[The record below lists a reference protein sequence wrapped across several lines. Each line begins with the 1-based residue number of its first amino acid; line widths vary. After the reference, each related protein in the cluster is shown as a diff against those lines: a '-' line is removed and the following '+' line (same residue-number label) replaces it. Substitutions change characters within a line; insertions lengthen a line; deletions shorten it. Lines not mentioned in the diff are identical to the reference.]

1 MLITLNSWLYLLIA
15 ILFGVLGTVSLKL
28 SHGLQKWKPSFS
40 LVVFYT
46 ICLAAMTLAVQGI
59 DLSIV
64 YAIWSGVGT
73 VLVAIIGVLIFEES
87 ISIKKIISL
96 ILVVAGVVGI
106 NLANAFH

>member
-28 SHGLQKWKPSFS
+28 SHGLKNWKPSFS

-46 ICLAAMTLAVQGI
+46 ICLTAMTLAVQGI
-59 DLSIV
+59 DISIV

-73 VLVAIIGVLIFEES
+73 VLVAIIGILIFEES
-87 ISIKKIISL
+87 ISIRKMISFVL
-96 ILVVAGVVGI
+96 IVVGVVGI
-106 NLANAFH
+106 HL